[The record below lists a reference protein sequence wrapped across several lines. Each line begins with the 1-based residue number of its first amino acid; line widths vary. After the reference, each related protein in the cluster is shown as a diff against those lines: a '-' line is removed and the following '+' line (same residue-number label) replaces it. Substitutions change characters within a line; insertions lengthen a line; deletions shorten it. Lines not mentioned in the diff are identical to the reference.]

1 MEDFRLRHLT
11 GVLRGGI
18 HLLTNS
24 TNGFENLG
32 IAAGLR
38 EWRYGDQGAV
48 DDVAE

>member
-1 MEDFRLRHLT
+1 MEDCCLRYPT

-24 TNGFENLG
+24 SYGFQNLS
-32 IAAGLR
+32 IAARLR
-38 EWRYGDQGAV
+38 EWRYWDQGAV